1 MHSDLTEVNCTMLL
15 QEMEVLF
22 DEDGLEEFED
32 EDEDGFLDE
41 DEGEDEEGVQQ
52 QQWR

>member
-1 MHSDLTEVNCTMLL
+1 MHSDLTEVNCGILL

-22 DEDGLEEFED
+22 DEDDLEEF

-52 QQWR
+52 QQGR